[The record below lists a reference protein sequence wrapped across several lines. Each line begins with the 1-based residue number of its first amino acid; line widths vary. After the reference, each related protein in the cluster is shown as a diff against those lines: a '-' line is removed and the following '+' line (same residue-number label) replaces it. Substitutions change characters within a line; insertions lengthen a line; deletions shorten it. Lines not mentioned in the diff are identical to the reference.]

1 VAENIHEATYC
12 SVWRSDDVHFAMI
25 RFDPAQS
32 VTVGDHAV
40 PGAIR
45 LEVSRIRVGHRMGK
59 DECAQVRYL
68 CGPPIMFHTQHA
80 VDGAFQAVRASGASR
95 LDSRLCLCRPDDP
108 GGELVVRLQ
117 TWPAVGLYL
126 GPSGWVL
133 LARFVCRHGLWTSP
147 YSANI
152 PRRDASRR
160 LKFREYLAA
169 QSRQLDAERSVNH
182 PVASSLAL
190 SINSFSSCLLQ
201 PDASPSASR
210 GGAPS
215 RQMERA

>member
-1 VAENIHEATYC
+1 MSLAVDYQPFTSLSAQ
-12 SVWRSDDVHFAMI
+12 AMLGPD
-25 RFDPAQS
+25 R
-32 VTVGDHAV
+32 GAV
-40 PGAIR
+40 IALSG
-45 LEVSRIRVGHRMGK
+45 
-59 DECAQVRYL
+59 VR
-68 CGPPIMFHTQHA
+68 TQHRIP
-80 VDGAFQAVRASGASR
+80 QATTMSSCR
-95 LDSRLCLCRPDDP
+95 LDSRLCVCCPDDP